1 MITPTLENIPEDNEL
16 KLSMPAYR
24 DNDFTDFDADIEPIE
39 DASPLSYLGVA
50 YEERVPNVSTDD
62 PTQRQCSFTSSSS
75 TTTSAKLTSSLAPKP
90 TECEDRPAFTIF
102 IDPITSDG
110 KDSKFRAAG
119 KLQGDSIANKPQRH
133 FKLFNLTAS
142 KKIAKENRVSD
153 SAIRDESSSA
163 VTKGRDGIA
172 VAKGPLQLSQTLQSL
187 LSEAQ

>member
-1 MITPTLENIPEDNEL
+1 MSLIG
-16 KLSMPAYR
+16 
-24 DNDFTDFDADIEPIE
+24 
-39 DASPLSYLGVA
+39 YLDL
-50 YEERVPNVSTDD
+50 RIL
-62 PTQRQCSFTSSSS
+62 
-75 TTTSAKLTSSLAPKP
+75 AKLTSSLAPKP

-163 VTKGRDGIA
+163 VTKGESLTRVWLCRRIRPAVTRARVDGLC
-172 VAKGPLQLSQTLQSL
+172 PTSDTL
-187 LSEAQ
+187 EDEII